1 MSQITASL
9 VRELREKTNAGMMDC
24 KAALVEAAGDL
35 EEAAVILRKKGIAKA
50 DKKASRAAEEGVIRS
65 AVSDDGRVGALV
77 EINCETDFVAKNE
90 NFDSFAAAVVEHAAS
105 SSLDTLADLLAA
117 PFKDGSTSLEEAVK
131 AKIAEV
137 GENIVVR
144 RFTRFAMA
152 PDDHGL
158 ITSYIHLAGRVGVL
172 LEVGCG
178 KADTVGN
185 NTFRELAKDLTLHI
199 AASSPLCVG
208 RDDVPADKVEAEKE
222 VYRGQVQEQMKNK
235 PAEVVEKIIGGK
247 LGKFYS
253 TVCLLE
259 QGFVKEPDNSIADL
273 LAKVG
278 KELGDTLTVR
288 RFVRFAVGEDVES

>member
-24 KAALVEAAGDL
+24 KAALVEAGGDL
-35 EEAAVILRKKGIAKA
+35 EDAAVILRKKGIAKA
-50 DKKASRAAEEGVIRS
+50 DKKASRAADEGVIRS
-65 AVSDDGRVGALV
+65 AVGEDRRVGALV

-90 NFDSFAAAVVEHAAS
+90 NFDSFAAAVVEHAAAS
-105 SSLDTLADLLAA
+105 GLDTLEELLAA
-117 PFKDGSTSLEEAVK
+117 PFGDTGASLDEAVK

-144 RFTRFAMA
+144 RFSRFAMEA
-152 PDDHGL
+152 DNHGL

-178 KADTVGN
+178 KAGTADHED
-185 NTFRELAKDLTLHI
+185 FAELAKDLTLHI

-208 RDDVPADKVEAEKE
+208 RDDVPADKVEAEKD

-235 PAEVVEKIIGGK
+235 PAEVVEKIIVGK

-253 TVCLLE
+253 TICLLE
-259 QGFVKEPDNSIADL
+259 QGFVKEPDSSIADL
-273 LAKVG
+273 LAKTG
-278 KELGDTLTVR
+278 KALGDELVVR
-288 RFVRFAVGEDVES
+288 RFTRFAVGEDA